1 MLARDVMT
9 RNVVTVAPDTP
20 VSEIARLLLEKR
32 ISGVPVV
39 EPDGRLVGIV
49 SEGDLMRRVEEGG
62 ARRGSWWLAMLGIPE
77 ERALEY
83 VRTHGRHARD
93 VMTRQVITVSP
104 DTPIGKVARL
114 LEEEHIKRV
123 PVVEDG
129 RLVGIISRADLLR
142 AIASREEAPPATAD
156 DRELR
161 ERLLRELE
169 AAGLDY
175 HPYVNI
181 VVSDGIVH
189 LWGLVSSK
197 AEAEALRVAA
207 ESVEGVRGV
216 DSHLAV
222 LPATAHL

>member
-1 MLARDVMT
+1 MQARDVMT
-9 RNVVTVAPDTP
+9 RNVVTVEPDTP
-20 VSEIARLLLEKR
+20 VTEIARLLLEKR

-49 SEGDLMRRVEEGG
+49 SEGDLMRRVEERAPG
-62 ARRGSWWLAMLGIPE
+62 RGSWWLAMLGIPE
-77 ERALEY
+77 ERAIEY
-83 VRTHGRHARD
+83 VRTHGRRARD
-93 VMTRQVITVSP
+93 VMTRHVITVTP
-104 DTPIGKVARL
+104 DTPIGRVAQL

-142 AIASREEAPPATAD
+142 AIASREEAPPAGAD
-156 DRELR
+156 DSALR
-161 ERLLRELE
+161 ERLMKELE
-169 AAGLDY
+169 AAGLEY

-189 LWGLVSSK
+189 LWGLVSTK

-216 DSHLAV
+216 DSHLAI
-222 LPATAHL
+222 LPRTAHL

>member
-9 RNVVTVAPDTP
+9 RNVVTVGPDTA

-39 EPDGRLVGIV
+39 ESDGRLVGIV

-62 ARRGSWWLAMLGIPE
+62 PRRGSWWLAMLGIPE
-77 ERALEY
+77 ERAIEY
-83 VRTHGRHARD
+83 VRTHGRRARD
-93 VMTRQVITVSP
+93 VMTRQLVTVTP

-123 PVVEDG
+123 PAVEDG

-142 AIASREEAPPATAD
+142 ALASRQEVPPATAD
-156 DRELR
+156 DSALR
-161 ERLLRELE
+161 ERLMKELE

-181 VVSDGIVH
+181 VVSEGIVH

>member
-9 RNVVTVAPDTP
+9 RNVVTVEPDTP
-20 VSEIARLLLEKR
+20 VTEIARLLLEKR

-39 EPDGRLVGIV
+39 ERDGRLVGIV
-49 SEGDLMRRVEEGG
+49 SEGDLMRRVEEGR
-62 ARRGSWWLAMLGIPE
+62 ARSGSWWLAMLGIPE
-77 ERALEY
+77 ERAIEY
-83 VRTHGRHARD
+83 VRTHGRRARD
-93 VMTRQVITVSP
+93 VMTRHLVTVTP

-114 LEEEHIKRV
+114 LEEKHIKRM
-123 PVVEDG
+123 PVVEND

-142 AIASREEAPPATAD
+142 AIASRKEAPPAGAD
-156 DRELR
+156 DSALR
-161 ERLLRELE
+161 ERLMKELE

-189 LWGLVSSK
+189 LWGLVSTK

-216 DSHLAV
+216 DSHLAI
-222 LPATAHL
+222 LPPTAGL

>member
-1 MLARDVMT
+1 MQARDVMT
-9 RNVVTVAPDTP
+9 RNVVTVEPDTP
-20 VSEIARLLLEKR
+20 VTEIARLLLEKR

-39 EPDGRLVGIV
+39 ESDGRLVGIV
-49 SEGDLMRRVEEGG
+49 SEGDLMRRVEDSP
-62 ARRGSWWLAMLGIPE
+62 ARRGAWWLAMLGIPE
-77 ERALEY
+77 ERAIEY
-83 VRTHGRHARD
+83 VRTRGRRARD
-93 VMTRQVITVSP
+93 VMTRHVITVTP
-104 DTPIGKVARL
+104 DTPIGRVAQL

-142 AIASREEAPPATAD
+142 AIASREEAPAAGAD
-156 DRELR
+156 DRALR
-161 ERLLRELE
+161 ERLLKELE
-169 AAGLDY
+169 AAGLEY

-189 LWGLVSSK
+189 LWGLVSTK

-216 DSHLAV
+216 DSHLAI
-222 LPATAHL
+222 LPRTAHL